1 MGINESPDRFIGKPA
16 PNLRFPFW
24 PFGTLRAHHLGR
36 RVLRALARTQHNRL
50 ESRTGA
56 MDAEGRALLS
66 RCERK

>member
-36 RVLRALARTQHNRL
+36 RALRAR
-50 ESRTGA
+50 
-56 MDAEGRALLS
+56 
-66 RCERK
+66 